1 MPRRSG
7 VGPDAIAALP
17 NLLTAFFRAA
27 KGRRHRREVIAY
39 EANLSDNLSRLAAAI
54 RQGEAPLGTGAPSP
68 STIPRSA

>member
-1 MPRRSG
+1 
-7 VGPDAIAALP
+7 
-17 NLLTAFFRAA
+17 
-27 KGRRHRREVIAY
+27 VIAY